1 MNYFLGIDL
10 GTTRTSAAVG
20 HPGRPGEV
28 VVLGDRSSA
37 IPSVLHAG
45 ADGSVLV
52 GDAAERRAISDPAR
66 VVREFK
72 RRIGDPTPIVVG
84 GVAWSPQELSARV
97 VRWVVDRVREREG
110 GPATR
115 VAVTHPASW
124 GPLKRDLLGGALA
137 GQGVPV
143 SFLAEPQAAALHY
156 ASTERLGPG
165 STVAVYDLGGGTFDA
180 AVVHKTGTSFS
191 LVGRPEGIERLGGVD
206 FDQAVFDHVRAAMPE
221 AFAALDD
228 SDPAVLTAVAA
239 VRRECSEA
247 KEALSADT
255 EVTIPVL
262 LPGAQGSVR
271 LHRSEFEVM
280 IRPQIEETVAAL
292 RRAVASAGLT
302 AEQLTTVLLV
312 GGSSRIPLVAQL
324 VSEQLGRPVAVDA
337 DPKNAIALGA
347 ALSLDPG
354 AAAGSGS
361 FVPQPRGAG
370 AGFAGGRGVGA
381 GAAVGAAAAGGLAAG
396 GLAAG
401 GLAATGARGLGG
413 GAPTAV
419 TPGFAG
425 RPGSPVG
432 TGAAPAT
439 AALGGAALPPPRP
452 AAERP
457 ARPEREDR
465 YWTDDEDDYEGPA
478 GSGRRSPALLVSAGG
493 LAAALAVVASLFLFS
508 PDGAEP
514 TASSGATTA
523 PAPTPAIGPPPVATE
538 TLTSETTPVE
548 ETTEEEEPAE
558 PPRRPSARPPVVAPT
573 DAPPAATTAPPSS
586 SAEPPPP
593 SSTSAEPPPPSSTSA
608 EPQPTLTTTAAEPPP
623 ADPG

>member
-1 MNYFLGIDL
+1 
-10 GTTRTSAAVG
+10 
-20 HPGRPGEV
+20 
-28 VVLGDRSSA
+28 
-37 IPSVLHAG
+37 
-45 ADGSVLV
+45 
-52 GDAAERRAISDPAR
+52 
-66 VVREFK
+66 
-72 RRIGDPTPIVVG
+72 
-84 GVAWSPQELSARV
+84 
-97 VRWVVDRVREREG
+97 
-110 GPATR
+110 
-115 VAVTHPASW
+115 
-124 GPLKRDLLGGALA
+124 
-137 GQGVPV
+137 V

-370 AGFAGGRGVGA
+370 AGFAGGRGGT
-381 GAAVGAAAAGGLAAG
+381 GAAVGAAAAAGGPAAGGLAAG

-401 GLAATGARGLGG
+401 GLAAAGARSLGG

-419 TPGFAG
+419 SPGFAG
-425 RPGSPVG
+425 RSGSPVG

-478 GSGRRSPALLVSAGG
+478 GSGRRSPAVLVSAGG
-493 LAAALAVVASLFLFS
+493 LAAALAVVASLFLLA

-523 PAPTPAIGPPPVATE
+523 PAPVPAIGPPVETE
-538 TLTSETTPVE
+538 TLTSETTTVE

-558 PPRRPSARPPVVAPT
+558 PTRRPPARPPVVVPTEAPPVTTTAAPT
-573 DAPPAATTAPPSS
+573 T
-586 SAEPPPP
+586 SAEPPAP
-593 SSTSAEPPPPSSTSA
+593 SSTSAEPPPSSTAASEPPSSTSVT
-608 EPQPTLTTTAAEPPP
+608 PTEEPPP
-623 ADPG
+623 VEPAP

>member
-1 MNYFLGIDL
+1 MMNYFLGIDL

-45 ADGSVLV
+45 ADGTVLV

-110 GPATR
+110 GPAAR

-124 GPLKRDLLGGALA
+124 GPLKRDLLGSALA

-180 AVVHKTGTSFS
+180 AVVHKTGASFS
-191 LVGRPEGIERLGGVD
+191 LVGRPEGLERLGGVD
-206 FDQAVFDHVRAAMPE
+206 FDQAVFDHVRAAMPD

-228 SDPAVLTAVAA
+228 TDPAVLSAVAS

-271 LHRSEFEVM
+271 LHRTEFESM

-292 RRAVASAGLT
+292 RRAVASAGMT
-302 AEQLTTVLLV
+302 PEQLTAVLLV

-354 AAAGSGS
+354 AASGGTGA

-370 AGFAGGRGVGA
+370 PGGPGFAGVRGSGVGPAVGA
-381 GAAVGAAAAGGLAAG
+381 GVVGGMAAA
-396 GLAAG
+396 
-401 GLAATGARGLGG
+401 GARGLGSGTGSATALAG
-413 GAPTAV
+413 GFTGPT
-419 TPGFAG
+419 
-425 RPGSPVG
+425 SPVVAG
-432 TGAAPAT
+432 GPPT
-439 AALGGAALPPPRP
+439 AALGGAPVLPPPRP
-452 AAERP
+452 AAVSERP

-465 YWTDDEDDYEGPA
+465 YWSDEDYDDDYERPRGGA
-478 GSGRRSPALLVSAGG
+478 KRSPALLVSAGG
-493 LAAALAVVASLFLFS
+493 LAAALAVVALLFFMPQDPVTTPAAGDVSTPSTPSIGAPVDTGSL
-508 PDGAEP
+508 
-514 TASSGATTA
+514 T
-523 PAPTPAIGPPPVATE
+523 PTPTE
-538 TLTSETTPVE
+538 TDETPVE
-548 ETTEEEEPAE
+548 EPT
-558 PPRRPSARPPVVAPT
+558 SARPAPPRPTSREPVVPPTQPPRTTVAPT
-573 DAPPAATTAPPSS
+573 TTAAPTTTTPPPTTEPPPTTTTPPAATT
-586 SAEPPPP
+586 EP
-593 SSTSAEPPPPSSTSA
+593 A
-608 EPQPTLTTTAAEPPP
+608 PPP
-623 ADPG
+623 AGP